1 MYWKK
6 SQSDSLKSGG
16 KSDRVHYRVVPD
28 KNDPVILQVDGN
40 LMRVVDISA
49 GGVSCTSDFLVSG
62 QIYRARINLPDERAD
77 VYCELEVLCKDND
90 YDNMYHCSF
99 IDVDSINID
108 RLHHYVLERQKIEI
122 KSAREH
128 IS

>member
-1 MYWKK
+1 LFWKN
-6 SQSDSLKSGG
+6 SQSDSLKGRS

-28 KNDPVILQVDGN
+28 KNDPVILQIDGN

-49 GGVSCTSDFLVSG
+49 GGVSCTSKLLAVG
-62 QIYRARINLPDERAD
+62 QKYQARINLPDERAD
-77 VYCELEVLCKDND
+77 VYCGLEVLSKDENED
-90 YDNMYHCSF
+90 DMFHCSF

-108 RLHHYVLERQKIEI
+108 RLHRYVLERQKVVI

-128 IS
+128 IR